1 MAAVQ
6 ASRENATTVKLQH
19 FEWAKDRIVM
29 GAERKSAF
37 ISDHV
42 KKMTAYHEG
51 GHALVA
57 LYTDGA
63 MPLHKVTCVPRGHAL
78 GVVSPVPSESRGAIA
93 NPDQTSQLPEDDM
106 YSRSYKEYLADID
119 VCMGGRV
126 AEEVGECFSV
136 ARAI

>member
-1 MAAVQ
+1 MIDGSHADADYPGSMAAVQ
-6 ASRENATTVKLQH
+6 ASREGASTVNIKH

-78 GVVSPVPSESRGAIA
+78 GVVSRALLDLQI
-93 NPDQTSQLPEDDM
+93 
-106 YSRSYKEYLADID
+106 
-119 VCMGGRV
+119 RV
-126 AEEVGECFSV
+126 AD
-136 ARAI
+136 RD

>member
-6 ASRENATTVKLQH
+6 ASREGDSAVKLKH

-78 GVVSPVPSESRGAIA
+78 GVVSFI
-93 NPDQTSQLPEDDM
+93 LPE
-106 YSRSYKEYLADID
+106 R
-119 VCMGGRV
+119 C
-126 AEEVGECFSV
+126 
-136 ARAI
+136 